1 VNGNCAAEAT
11 SQPEKCS
18 DYDSQT
24 RFPMLCTV
32 WRPERNYSRQRILV
46 NGVEAGCWMAA
57 QAPYLEPPLRVWL
70 VTDLRAELIADPPPD

>member
-24 RFPMLCTV
+24 RFPTLCTV
-32 WRPERNYSRQRILV
+32 WRPERNYSRQPDSGERSRSWMLDGGPGAV
-46 NGVEAGCWMAA
+46 PRTTAEGVADHRFTGGAHRRSAA
-57 QAPYLEPPLRVWL
+57 
-70 VTDLRAELIADPPPD
+70 